1 MEWNKNQVSN
11 WYKLNKILTKWKWKL
26 TLCEMNEM
34 QANFHKI
41 ANNSPMMEM
50 RNPKLA
56 WHLQY
61 CIEEW

>member
-1 MEWNKNQVSN
+1 MKMKS
-11 WYKLNKILTKWKWKL
+11 